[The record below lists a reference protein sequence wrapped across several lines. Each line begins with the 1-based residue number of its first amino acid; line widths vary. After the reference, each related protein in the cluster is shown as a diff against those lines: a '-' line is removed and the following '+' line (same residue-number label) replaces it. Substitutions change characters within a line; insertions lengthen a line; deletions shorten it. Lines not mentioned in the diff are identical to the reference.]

1 MPSLKAAL
9 SHPTLEPHVTNL
21 RDVARPYAE
30 RIENGAR
37 PVLAKFSQVEKEHV
51 RPLVRRGTK
60 ASYSFIRKTWQR
72 TVIPSYNS
80 HLHPHIQ
87 PYLDRW
93 NFFYYSKINP
103 RLRATVDE
111 CMLRYYKIKP
121 HVDSARRAVWHYSVI
136 AYSEIAPRAHR
147 FYKGVQPHLIALWNE
162 AQPHIISGLKVL
174 RLQAIKGASALRTY
188 VAMAAVQLGDA
199 RRKFVDPHVKRI
211 WEKVESRSPA
221 ASVKTTSLPAS
232 AKVTPV
238 TSSALTTD
246 EHASKTTFDASSVSE
261 TLATT
266 PLPESSEPIV
276 ESHIGATGDE
286 AFQAAAS
293 LIAETVGFGVA
304 AETVID
310 DTKQNAAMNL
320 PVLPV
325 TLSEDPE
332 TTSTASQEI
341 SAPTQSPVTSEAQ
354 ENIDDFLLQLGIVSD
369 EPSGDQQSD
378 TAEEEHRHAL
388 FLEQEAEAARRAK
401 TVAKRVDIMK
411 RHKDWQEQLDELFI
425 ARERDLRS
433 VLVNI
438 RKRAVEEL
446 KNLTVNYGQEK
457 KSAKVV
463 ASIEQA
469 AGQLAKGIE
478 AYLKKEHERKGLLGH
493 EWNEEVE
500 DRKSQWGKVM
510 DKVNEK
516 YEESVSSILDQVQGW
531 YVGVREWEVNEV
543 S

>member
-1 MPSLKAAL
+1 
-9 SHPTLEPHVTNL
+9 
-21 RDVARPYAE
+21 
-30 RIENGAR
+30 
-37 PVLAKFSQVEKEHV
+37 
-51 RPLVRRGTK
+51 
-60 ASYSFIRKTWQR
+60 
-72 TVIPSYNS
+72 
-80 HLHPHIQ
+80 
-87 PYLDRW
+87 
-93 NFFYYSKINP
+93 
-103 RLRATVDE
+103 
-111 CMLRYYKIKP
+111 
-121 HVDSARRAVWHYSVI
+121 
-136 AYSEIAPRAHR
+136 
-147 FYKGVQPHLIALWNE
+147 
-162 AQPHIISGLKVL
+162 
-174 RLQAIKGASALRTY
+174 
-188 VAMAAVQLGDA
+188 MAAVQLGDA

-221 ASVKTTSLPAS
+221 ASVKTTSFPAS

-266 PLPESSEPIV
+266 PLPESSKPIV
-276 ESHIGATGDE
+276 ESHVGATSDE

-293 LIAETVGFGVA
+293 LIAETVGLGVA

-310 DTKQNAAMNL
+310 DTKQSTAMDL

-332 TTSTASQEI
+332 TSTASQEI
-341 SAPTQSPVTSEAQ
+341 SAPTQSPVTSEAE

-378 TAEEEHRHAL
+378 ITEEEHRHAL
-388 FLEQEAEAARRAK
+388 FLEQEAEVARRAK
-401 TVAKRVDIMK
+401 TAAKRVDIMK

-446 KNLTVNYGQEK
+446 ENLTVHYGQEK

-463 ASIEQA
+463 DSIEQA

-478 AYLKKEHERKGLLGH
+478 AYLKKERERKGLLGH

-500 DRKSQWGKVM
+500 ERKGQWGKVM

-516 YEESVSSILDQVQGW
+516 YEDTVSSILDQVQGW
-531 YVGVREWEVNEV
+531 YVGVRESEVNEV

>member
-1 MPSLKAAL
+1 MPSLRAAL

-21 RDVARPYAE
+21 RAVAHPYAE
-30 RIENGAR
+30 RFENGAR
-37 PVLAKFSQVEKEHV
+37 PVLAKFSQVEREHV

-60 ASYSFIRKTWQR
+60 ASYSLIRKTWQR
-72 TVIPSYNS
+72 TVIPTYNS

-93 NFFYYSKINP
+93 NFFYYSKIDP

-111 CMLRYYKIKP
+111 GTFRYYQIKP

-136 AYSEIAPRAHR
+136 AYSEIAPRAHG
-147 FYKGVQPHLIALWNE
+147 FYKGVQPHLIVLWNE
-162 AQPHIISGLKVL
+162 AQPHIISGLKFL

-221 ASVKTTSLPAS
+221 ASVKTTSFPAS

-266 PLPESSEPIV
+266 PLPESSKPIV
-276 ESHIGATGDE
+276 ESHVGATSDE

-293 LIAETVGFGVA
+293 LIAETVGLGVA

-310 DTKQNAAMNL
+310 DTKQSTAMDL

-332 TTSTASQEI
+332 TSTASQEI
-341 SAPTQSPVTSEAQ
+341 SAPTQSPVTSEAE

-378 TAEEEHRHAL
+378 ITEEEHRHAL
-388 FLEQEAEAARRAK
+388 FLEQEAEVARRAK
-401 TVAKRVDIMK
+401 TAAKRVDIMK

-446 KNLTVNYGQEK
+446 ENLTVHYGQEK

-463 ASIEQA
+463 DSIEQA

-478 AYLKKEHERKGLLGH
+478 AYLKKERERKGLLGH

-500 DRKSQWGKVM
+500 ERKGQWGKVM

-516 YEESVSSILDQVQGW
+516 YEDTVSSILDQVQRW
-531 YVGVREWEVNEV
+531 YVGVRESEVNEV

>member
-1 MPSLKAAL
+1 M
-9 SHPTLEPHVTNL
+9 H
-21 RDVARPYAE
+21 PYAE
-30 RIENGAR
+30 RIESGAR
-37 PVLAKFSQVEKEHV
+37 PVLAKFSQVEREHV

-80 HLHPHIQ
+80 YLHPHIQ

-93 NFFYYSKINP
+93 NFFYYSKIDP

-111 CMLRYYKIKP
+111 SMLRYYKIKP
-121 HVDSARRAVWHYSVI
+121 HVDSARRVAWHYSII
-136 AYSEIAPRAHR
+136 AYSEMAPRAHR
-147 FYKGVQPHLIALWNE
+147 FYKGVQPHLITLWNE
-162 AQPHIISGLKVL
+162 AQPHIISGLKFS
-174 RLQAIKGASALRTY
+174 RLQAIRGASALRIY
-188 VAMAAVQLGDA
+188 VAMAAVQLGDG

-221 ASVKTTSLPAS
+221 ASVETTSFPAS
-232 AKVTPV
+232 VKVTPA

-246 EHASKTTFDASSVSE
+246 EPTSKTTFDASSVSE

-266 PLPESSEPIV
+266 PLPESSELIV
-276 ESHIGATGDE
+276 ESYVEATHALTSDE
-286 AFQAAAS
+286 ASQAAAS
-293 LIAETVGFGVA
+293 LIAETVGLGVA
-304 AETVID
+304 SEMVID
-310 DTKQNAAMNL
+310 DTKQRTAMGL
-320 PVLPV
+320 PAFPV
-325 TLSEDPE
+325 TLQAEFSVSEDPE
-332 TTSTASQEI
+332 TTSTASQEV
-341 SAPTQSPVTSEAQ
+341 SAHSQSPVTSEAE

-369 EPSGDQQSD
+369 EPSGDQQLD
-378 TAEEEHRHAL
+378 TAEEHSHAL
-388 FLEQEAEAARRAK
+388 SMEQEAEAARRAK

-425 ARERDLRS
+425 ARERDLRA

-446 KNLTVNYGQEK
+446 KSLAVHYGQEK
-457 KSAKVV
+457 KSANVV
-463 ASIEQA
+463 DSIEQA
-469 AGQLAKGIE
+469 AAQLVKGIE
-478 AYLKKEHERKGLLGH
+478 AYLKKERERKGLLGR
-493 EWNEEVE
+493 EWNEELE

-516 YEESVSSILDQVQGW
+516 YEETVSSILDQVQGW
-531 YVGVREWEVNEV
+531 YVGVRESEVDEV